1 MLRVLIADD
10 EKKIGLLVKNL
21 VQWEELGLEFLGIV
35 QDGLE
40 AYEIIMKKAPDIV
53 ITDIR
58 MPSLSGLEMIEKVT
72 EAGLSVHFI
81 VISGYRYFEYAQ
93 TALKYG
99 VRDYL
104 LKPIDEDELN
114 KILAKVCEDEKKNRG
129 LQKHVKALEAN
140 LQNSKHILHRE
151 LMERAFEHQKVQ
163 NMDTV
168 EKERED
174 LGIGLFQAV
183 GIKVDREI
191 LDSRNEEQENLICSK
206 LAEMVNDSLKPAVL
220 DLVISIRKGMW
231 ILVLMNF
238 TDESRKMVRENL
250 TNFFYKTKNYIGG
263 FENYEVT
270 MGISPETR
278 AFSQINM
285 ILEMAGEAVRCRI
298 FEGSGISI
306 SSYSENRNR
315 SVKGQEIIEKYSDE
329 MEKYIQI
336 FQCDKLS
343 RLIRD
348 MFYEADQNQIM
359 ACEYYQMIQ
368 SLGILYCQKISNLF
382 HQNMEEFLLLWKENI
397 ESLNTVSAMKRYVI
411 EKIKKH
417 LSALEKHQT
426 ELERK
431 PILDTIEYVKNN
443 YGQKI
448 LLEEMA
454 EKIGFNPNYFSEV
467 FKKETGKNFSTYLLE
482 VRMDA
487 AKDFLRNNS
496 ETIYKIASKVGYK
509 DSKYFSQQFT
519 KVVGIKPTEYRR
531 LYF

>member
-35 QDGLE
+35 QDGLQ
-40 AYEIIMKKAPDIV
+40 AYEIIMKKEPDIV

-114 KILAKVCEDEKKNRG
+114 KILAKVCEDEEKKRG
-129 LQKHVKALEAN
+129 LQKRVKSLEAN

-151 LMERAFEHQKVQ
+151 LMERAFEQQKIRNV
-163 NMDTV
+163 DTV
-168 EKERED
+168 EKED
-174 LGIGLFQAV
+174 LEIGLFQAV
-183 GIKVDREI
+183 SIKVDREN
-191 LDSRNEEQENLICSK
+191 LDFRNEEQENLICSK
-206 LAEMVNDSLKPAVL
+206 LAEMVNDSLKPVVS

-238 TDESRKMVRENL
+238 TDESREIVRENL
-250 TNFFYKTKNYIGG
+250 TNTFYKIKNYIGG

-270 MGISPETR
+270 MGISPETKE
-278 AFSQINM
+278 FSQINM

-315 SVKGQEIIEKYSDE
+315 SVKGQEIIAKYSDE
-329 MEKYIQI
+329 IEKYIQI

-343 RLIRD
+343 GLIRD
-348 MFYEADQNQIM
+348 MFYEADQNKIM
-359 ACEYYQMIQ
+359 ACEYYELIQ
-368 SLGILYCQKISNLF
+368 SLGILYCQKISDLF
-382 HQNMEEFLLLWKENI
+382 HQNMEEFLFLWKENI
-397 ESLNTVSAMKRYVI
+397 ELSLI
-411 EKIKKH
+411 HI
-417 LSALEKHQT
+417 
-426 ELERK
+426 
-431 PILDTIEYVKNN
+431 
-443 YGQKI
+443 
-448 LLEEMA
+448 
-454 EKIGFNPNYFSEV
+454 
-467 FKKETGKNFSTYLLE
+467 
-482 VRMDA
+482 
-487 AKDFLRNNS
+487 
-496 ETIYKIASKVGYK
+496 
-509 DSKYFSQQFT
+509 
-519 KVVGIKPTEYRR
+519 
-531 LYF
+531 